1 MLALLYLMMI
11 LAHSNNENELHMDKF
26 DGLNA
31 SRFKAAYEVDVHIVI
46 CWEINSIVR
55 VFVSFV

>member
-1 MLALLYLMMI
+1 MMI